1 MSRPNSP
8 VSTMDSNLMNSNLN
22 NFNIDPS
29 DIKTAAETGFNI
41 LKEEKNL
48 RAIKPADGILALCEY
63 DGSDN
68 NKLTALFSLA
78 IMLLIKSKNTLNEI
92 ESDTY
97 DKLMTYVI
105 QKYNEKLV

>member
-8 VSTMDSNLMNSNLN
+8 VSSMDSNFTGFDIDL
-22 NFNIDPS
+22 DPS
-29 DIKTAAETGFNI
+29 DIITAAETGFNI

-48 RAIKPADGILALCEY
+48 RAIKPADSVLALCEY

-78 IMLLIKSKNTLNEI
+78 FLLLTKSKDALNEI
-92 ESDTY
+92 ELNSYNALSTY
-97 DKLMTYVI
+97 IIKI
-105 QKYNEKLV
+105 YNEKLV

>member
-8 VSTMDSNLMNSNLN
+8 ISTMDSNLT
-22 NFNIDPS
+22 NFNLDPS

-78 IMLLIKSKNTLNEI
+78 IMLLVKSKNTLNEI
-92 ESDTY
+92 ELNSYNALLTY
-97 DKLMTYVI
+97 IIKI
-105 QKYNEKLV
+105 YNEKLV

>member
-8 VSTMDSNLMNSNLN
+8 ISIMDSNLMNSNLT
-22 NFNIDPS
+22 NFNLDPS

-48 RAIKPADGILALCEY
+48 RAIKPADSVLALCEY
-63 DGSDN
+63 DGSDS

-92 ESDTY
+92 ESDSY

-105 QKYNEKLV
+105 QKYNEKLA